1 MLKNYDFI
9 KNRKIAFSI
18 LAAVIIIGIASFFIR
33 GFIIDYDFSGGS
45 ELQVYL
51 GTEVTDEICDKI
63 NDVIA
68 NSIGREYVSSTY
80 PSTADNNIAIIR
92 TGTNPL
98 TLDQQTTLKNALK
111 EAFPEINLDDLQFN
125 VISPIIGEDL
135 KQTAIISVLVSLVF
149 IVIYIWV
156 RFELL
161 SGIACFL
168 CMLHDLFVMI
178 VFYSLL
184 QIPINSNIIATLL
197 TIVGYSLNATIIVF
211 DRVREN
217 RKMYGDA
224 MNFADTVNLSIHQT
238 LTRSISTTTTTLIT
252 AVAVYIFGVE
262 SIRNF
267 ALPLIIGIVAGLFSS
282 IFLAGVFWVEGTK
295 IFKVKEKSEKTAKT
309 AKSKAKA
316 VKASK

>member
-9 KNRKIAFSI
+9 KNKKIALII
-18 LAAVIIIGIASFFIR
+18 LAAVVVIGVASFFIR
-33 GFIIDYDFSGGS
+33 GFVIDYDFSGGS
-45 ELQVYL
+45 ELQVNL

-63 NDVIA
+63 NDVIS
-68 NSIGREYVSSTY
+68 NSIGHEYVSTTLQ
-80 PSTADNNIAIIR
+80 STADPNIAIIR

-111 EAFPEINLDDLQFN
+111 EAFPDIDLDDLQFN
-125 VISPIIGEDL
+125 VISATIGEDL

-149 IVIYIWV
+149 IVIYIWI
-156 RFELL
+156 RFELY
-161 SGIACFL
+161 SGIACFICL
-168 CMLHDLFVMI
+168 LHDLFVMI
-178 VFYSLL
+178 MFYSLL

-217 RKMYGDA
+217 RKMLGDT
-224 MNFADTVNLSIHQT
+224 MSFADTVNLSIHQT
-238 LTRSISTTTTTLIT
+238 LTRSISTTTTTMIT
-252 AVAVYIFGVE
+252 AVAVYIFGVD

-267 ALPLIIGIVAGLFSS
+267 ALPLIIGILAGLFSS

-295 IFKVKEKSEKTAKT
+295 IFKSKEKGAKPVK
-309 AKSKAKA
+309 AAKA
-316 VKASK
+316 NVK